1 MIIVGDVR
9 SDDGDDDDDD
19 DDDDEDDS
27 RNHSNTD
34 PAKTNGNEHYDAQAV
49 SVNMKMFIRSDKYKR
64 CSSTVISMM
73 RKMQLVVRI
82 SLHRQSQ

>member
-9 SDDGDDDDDD
+9 SDDDDDDD

-49 SVNMKMFIRSDKYKR
+49 SINMKMFIRSDKYKK
-64 CSSTVISMM
+64 CSSAVTSIKNVHL
-73 RKMQLVVRI
+73 Q
-82 SLHRQSQ
+82 